1 MSDTTVVSR
10 EQTQLKLDRRAP
22 IAAKY
27 LADTPY
33 TMADRLEDCAR
44 DFGER
49 IFLTEGDVR
58 YTYAQFNQR
67 ANQVARA
74 LHEQG

>member
-27 LADTPY
+27 MADTPY
-33 TMADRLEDCAR
+33 TPWPIAWR
-44 DFGER
+44 
-49 IFLTEGDVR
+49 TVR
-58 YTYAQFNQR
+58 EISASASF
-67 ANQVARA
+67 
-74 LHEQG
+74 

>member
-33 TMADRLEDCAR
+33 TMADRLEDCSTSAP
-44 DFGER
+44 
-49 IFLTEGDVR
+49 IKWHVR
-58 YTYAQFNQR
+58 CTSR
-67 ANQVARA
+67 A
-74 LHEQG
+74 